1 MAGIIA
7 AIVAAT
13 AVGVWSE
20 YRFGARASAASR
32 SALDFALWVILPP
45 AIFLNLVAA
54 ELGSDEVI
62 GIAGGIVSLGLLGIC
77 AWLVSTRFLNL
88 PPASTGALISS
99 VTVVNTGYLGY
110 PVVAS
115 ILGFGALGEAVPYD
129 IIVSGTTLILG
140 SFALGAAYGDNAGT
154 GRRERTRAFFLR
166 NPLLLA
172 AILATFAPDSLAP
185 GWLVDISRVL
195 IIALLPLG
203 FFAIGVTLSET
214 TPAGRSAFRPVLDRA
229 VLTAVGLRLIGGPL
243 LMLAITAPFI
253 KLPETYLLLAAMPC
267 GLSTMIVANAYG
279 LDTRLVAGAVAW
291 STAVAVGYLSVVAVV
306 T

>member
-7 AIVAAT
+7 AIAAAT
-13 AVGVWSE
+13 AAGVWSE
-20 YRFGARASAASR
+20 NRFGARASAASR
-32 SALDFALWVILPP
+32 SALDFALWFVLPP
-45 AIFLNLVAA
+45 AIFFNLVEA
-54 ELGSDEVI
+54 ELGSDEVV
-62 GIAGGIVSLGLLGIC
+62 GIAGGLVSLGLLGIC
-77 AWLVSTRFLNL
+77 AWLVSTCFLDL
-88 PPASTGALISS
+88 PPASKGALISS

-115 ILGFGALGEAVPYD
+115 ILGFDALSEAVPYD

-154 GRRERTRAFFLR
+154 GRRERARAFFLR

-172 AILATFAPDSLAP
+172 AILAVFAPDSLAP
-185 GWLVDISRVL
+185 EWLVDVSRVL
-195 IIALLPLG
+195 IVALLPLG

-214 TPAGRSAFRPVLDRA
+214 APAGRSAFRPEIDRA

-243 LMLAITAPFI
+243 LILAITAPFI
-253 KLPETYLLLAAMPC
+253 HLPETYLLLAAMPC